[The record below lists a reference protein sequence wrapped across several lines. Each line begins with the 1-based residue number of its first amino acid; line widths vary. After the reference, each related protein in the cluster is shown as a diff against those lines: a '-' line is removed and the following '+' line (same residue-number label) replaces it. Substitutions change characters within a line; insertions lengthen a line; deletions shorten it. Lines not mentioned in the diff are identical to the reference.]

1 MSVWQGPHESRSIFL
16 SGPAVRTDW
25 QACLCIFYCNPTSLS
40 SLANRGDRE
49 AYTEYGS
56 HARIHTW
63 TLSQPS
69 APIWCACPESIHTKW
84 MVLYMLFLQQ
94 PLQDFSFWLRRGT
107 GIIDPSAVPWRAWLP
122 EKMKSSVRGH
132 IWSVS
137 STARPI
143 GRPHINCAAT
153 LCSTGDVLVLCLKLI
168 VLCFVAKTKR
178 TWSSSRVYIV

>member
-1 MSVWQGPHESRSIFL
+1 MKGWIKCQSDKGCMRADFYQAPQSEQIEL
-16 SGPAVRTDW
+16 DW

-49 AYTEYGS
+49 AYTEYGG
-56 HARIHTW
+56 HARIHTC
-63 TLSQPS
+63 TLSQRS
-69 APIWCACPESIHTKW
+69 APIWYACPESIHTKW

-94 PLQDFSFWLRRGT
+94 PLQDLSFWLRRGT

-137 STARPI
+137 GMARPI
-143 GRPHINCAAT
+143 GRPHINWR
-153 LCSTGDVLVLCLKLI
+153 LFRGLLV
-168 VLCFVAKTKR
+168 
-178 TWSSSRVYIV
+178 W